1 MKLQVFRFGKVEVL
15 ESEGCARRI
24 LNGRVSANEAN
35 KGDTSMI
42 DERDIEGV
50 ENWTANTQRL
60 EKELE
65 ATKEKLYFSRTLA
78 ERQRLLALQNDVA
91 EDFKRV
97 KELRDK
103 AYAVGMSNKAEIK
116 RLNDE
121 AERLRLE
128 SLDLSM
134 DSWELENNLKTKRA
148 EMWQLE
154 KVIADSKDA
163 G

>member
-1 MKLQVFRFGKVEVL
+1 MT
-15 ESEGCARRI
+15 
-24 LNGRVSANEAN
+24 N
-35 KGDTSMI
+35 
-42 DERDIEGV
+42 ERDIEGV
-50 ENWTANTQRL
+50 ENWNANTQRL

-78 ERQRLLALQNDVA
+78 ERQRLLALQNEVA

-103 AYAVGMSNKAEIK
+103 AYTVGISNKAEIK

-154 KVIADSKDA
+154 KVIADSKNA

>member
-1 MKLQVFRFGKVEVL
+1 MRQTKELR
-15 ESEGCARRI
+15 
-24 LNGRVSANEAN
+24 
-35 KGDTSMI
+35 DMI

-78 ERQRLLALQNDVA
+78 ERQRLLTLQNEVA
-91 EDFKRV
+91 EDFKLMN
-97 KELRDK
+97 ELR
-103 AYAVGMSNKAEIK
+103 NKSYEVAIANKSEIK

-121 AERLRLE
+121 AEKLRLE
-128 SLDLSM
+128 SLELSM
-134 DSWELENNLKTKRA
+134 DSWELENKLKGKRA

-154 KVIADSKDA
+154 KLISDDKKASQ
-163 G
+163 

>member
-1 MKLQVFRFGKVEVL
+1 
-15 ESEGCARRI
+15 
-24 LNGRVSANEAN
+24 
-35 KGDTSMI
+35 MI
-42 DERDIEGV
+42 NERDIEGV

-65 ATKEKLYFSRTLA
+65 ATKEKLHFSRTLA
-78 ERQRLLALQNDVA
+78 ERQRLLVLQKEVA
-91 EDFKRV
+91 EDFKLV

-103 AYAVGMSNKAEIK
+103 AYTVGMSHKAEIK

-154 KVIADSKDA
+154 KVIADSKNA

>member
-1 MKLQVFRFGKVEVL
+1 
-15 ESEGCARRI
+15 
-24 LNGRVSANEAN
+24 
-35 KGDTSMI
+35 MI

-50 ENWTANTQRL
+50 ENWQANTQRL

-65 ATKEKLYFSRTLA
+65 ATKEKLHFSRTLA
-78 ERQRLLALQNDVA
+78 DRQRLLTLQNEVA

-97 KELRDK
+97 KELQNK
-103 AYAVGMSNKAEIK
+103 SYEVAIANKAEIK

-121 AERLRLE
+121 AEKLKLE
-128 SLDLSM
+128 SVDLSV
-134 DSWELENNLKTKRA
+134 DAWQLESNLKVKRA

-154 KVIADSKDA
+154 KTIADSKNA

>member
-1 MKLQVFRFGKVEVL
+1 
-15 ESEGCARRI
+15 
-24 LNGRVSANEAN
+24 
-35 KGDTSMI
+35 MI
-42 DERDIEGV
+42 NERDIEGV
-50 ENWTANTQRL
+50 ENWNANTLRL

-65 ATKEKLYFSRTLA
+65 ATKEKLHFSRTLA
-78 ERQRLLALQNDVA
+78 DRQRLLALQNEVA

-103 AYAVGMSNKAEIK
+103 AYAVGMSNKTEIK

-134 DSWELENNLKTKRA
+134 DSWELENTLKTKRA

-154 KVIADSKDA
+154 KVIADTKIT

>member
-1 MKLQVFRFGKVEVL
+1 
-15 ESEGCARRI
+15 
-24 LNGRVSANEAN
+24 
-35 KGDTSMI
+35 
-42 DERDIEGV
+42 
-50 ENWTANTQRL
+50 
-60 EKELE
+60 
-65 ATKEKLYFSRTLA
+65 
-78 ERQRLLALQNDVA
+78 
-91 EDFKRV
+91 
-97 KELRDK
+97 
-103 AYAVGMSNKAEIK
+103 MSHKAEIK

-154 KVIADSKDA
+154 KVIADSKNA

>member
-1 MKLQVFRFGKVEVL
+1 ML
-15 ESEGCARRI
+15 
-24 LNGRVSANEAN
+24 
-35 KGDTSMI
+35 

-78 ERQRLLALQNDVA
+78 ERQRLLTLQNEVA
-91 EDFKRV
+91 EDFKLMN
-97 KELRDK
+97 ELR
-103 AYAVGMSNKAEIK
+103 NKSYEVAIANKSQIK

-121 AERLRLE
+121 AEKLRLE
-128 SLDLSM
+128 SLELSM
-134 DSWELENNLKTKRA
+134 DSWELENKLKGKRA

-154 KVIADSKDA
+154 KLISDDKKASQ
-163 G
+163 

>member
-1 MKLQVFRFGKVEVL
+1 
-15 ESEGCARRI
+15 
-24 LNGRVSANEAN
+24 
-35 KGDTSMI
+35 MI

-78 ERQRLLALQNDVA
+78 ERQRLLTLQNEVA
-91 EDFKRV
+91 EDFKLMN
-97 KELRDK
+97 ELR
-103 AYAVGMSNKAEIK
+103 NKSYEVAIANKSEIK

-121 AERLRLE
+121 AEKLRLE
-128 SLDLSM
+128 SLELSM
-134 DSWELENNLKTKRA
+134 DSWELENKLKGKRA

-154 KVIADSKDA
+154 KLISDDKKASQ
-163 G
+163 

>member
-1 MKLQVFRFGKVEVL
+1 M
-15 ESEGCARRI
+15 I
-24 LNGRVSANEAN
+24 NEIN
-35 KGDTSMI
+35 
-42 DERDIEGV
+42 ERDILGV
-50 ENWTANTQRL
+50 ENWTLNTQRL
-60 EKELE
+60 EQELE
-65 ATKEKLYFSRTLA
+65 STKEKLHFSRTLA
-78 ERQRLLALQNDVA
+78 ERQRLLVLQKEVA
-91 EDFKRV
+91 EDFKLV

-103 AYAVGMSNKAEIK
+103 SYTVGMSHKAEIK

-154 KVIADSKDA
+154 KVIADSKNA

>member
-1 MKLQVFRFGKVEVL
+1 ML
-15 ESEGCARRI
+15 
-24 LNGRVSANEAN
+24 
-35 KGDTSMI
+35 

-78 ERQRLLALQNDVA
+78 ERQRLLTLQNEVA
-91 EDFKRV
+91 EDFKLMN
-97 KELRDK
+97 ELR
-103 AYAVGMSNKAEIK
+103 NKSYEVAIANKSEIK

-121 AERLRLE
+121 AEKLRLE
-128 SLDLSM
+128 SLELSM

-154 KVIADSKDA
+154 KVIAQDKIT

>member
-1 MKLQVFRFGKVEVL
+1 ML
-15 ESEGCARRI
+15 
-24 LNGRVSANEAN
+24 
-35 KGDTSMI
+35 

-60 EKELE
+60 ERELE
-65 ATKEKLYFSRTLA
+65 STKEKLHFSRTLA
-78 ERQRLLALQNDVA
+78 ERQRLLTLQNEVA

-97 KELRDK
+97 KELQNR
-103 AYAVGMSNKAEIK
+103 AYEVAIANKSEIK

-121 AERLRLE
+121 AEKLRLE
-128 SLDLSM
+128 SLEISM
-134 DSWELENNLKTKRA
+134 DSWQLENNLKTKRA

-154 KVIADSKDA
+154 KAISDDKIT

>member
-1 MKLQVFRFGKVEVL
+1 M
-15 ESEGCARRI
+15 
-24 LNGRVSANEAN
+24 LN
-35 KGDTSMI
+35 
-42 DERDIEGV
+42 ERDILGV
-50 ENWTANTQRL
+50 ENWTLNTQRL
-60 EKELE
+60 EQELE

-78 ERQRLLALQNDVA
+78 ERQRLLVLQKEVA
-91 EDFKRV
+91 EDFKLV

-103 AYAVGMSNKAEIK
+103 AYTVGMSHKAEIK

-154 KVIADSKDA
+154 KAIADSKNA

>member
-1 MKLQVFRFGKVEVL
+1 ML
-15 ESEGCARRI
+15 
-24 LNGRVSANEAN
+24 
-35 KGDTSMI
+35 

-65 ATKEKLYFSRTLA
+65 ATKERLRFSRTLA
-78 ERQRLLALQNDVA
+78 ERQRLLALQNEVA

-103 AYAVGMSNKAEIK
+103 AYAVGMLNKAEIK

-134 DSWELENNLKTKRA
+134 DSWELENRLKTKRV

-154 KVIADSKDA
+154 KLIADSKIT

>member
-1 MKLQVFRFGKVEVL
+1 VVEDLQMKQTKEIR
-15 ESEGCARRI
+15 
-24 LNGRVSANEAN
+24 
-35 KGDTSMI
+35 DMI
-42 DERDIEGV
+42 NERDIEGV
-50 ENWTANTQRL
+50 ENWTANTRRL

-65 ATKEKLYFSRTLA
+65 STKEKLHFSRTLA
-78 ERQRLLALQNDVA
+78 ERQRLLALQNEVA

-134 DSWELENNLKTKRA
+134 DSWELENRLKTKRA

-154 KVIADSKDA
+154 KVIADSKIT

>member
-1 MKLQVFRFGKVEVL
+1 ML
-15 ESEGCARRI
+15 E
-24 LNGRVSANEAN
+24 
-35 KGDTSMI
+35 
-42 DERDIEGV
+42 ERDIEGV

-65 ATKEKLYFSRTLA
+65 ATKEKLHFSRTLA
-78 ERQRLLALQNDVA
+78 ERQRLLTLQNEVA

-103 AYAVGMSNKAEIK
+103 AYAVGMLNKAEIK

-134 DSWELENNLKTKRA
+134 DSWGLENTLKNKRG
-148 EMWQLE
+148 EMWALE
-154 KVIADSKDA
+154 KTIADSKNA
-163 G
+163 A